1 MRNLLIAAVSVVAVS
16 AVALPAIA
24 QEDPDLPGVNVTIT
38 KRSYLNPGNNVP
50 QRSTRYY
57 STSPLYT
64 TFGSV
69 NYEGVVGFERFPLP
83 GPFYL
88 PDNYEIYVLR
98 APDRIK

>member
-1 MRNLLIAAVSVVAVS
+1 MRSLIFAAVS
-16 AVALPAIA
+16 AVALSAMALPAIA

-38 KRSYLNPGNNVP
+38 KRSYLSPGNKVP

-83 GPFYL
+83 GRFYL
-88 PDNYEIYVLR
+88 PENYEIYVLR
-98 APDRIK
+98 APDRIR